1 MLTMRRD
8 AISAAWPLAIAARTV
23 LAVLIPTGLAQL
35 RVAKSAVFAEDV
47 IVLNVFPT
55 NFVALQRIE
64 SSVCLAPII
73 PFWGATLGARAGAV
87 TRTQPELF
95 TVSTP
100 FFKAAGGELA
110 SRLWD
115 LPARDRI
122 LPYWQGFWP
131 AG

>member
-1 MLTMRRD
+1 
-8 AISAAWPLAIAARTV
+8 
-23 LAVLIPTGLAQL
+23 
-35 RVAKSAVFAEDV
+35 VFAEDL

-64 SSVCLAPII
+64 SSVCLAPNH
-73 PFWGATLGARAGAV
+73 FVWGTTLGARAGAV
-87 TRTQPELF
+87 TRTRPELF

-115 LPARDRI
+115 LPAGLMASRPHFALLAR
-122 LPYWQGFWP
+122 LL
-131 AG
+131 AGWLGCG

>member
-1 MLTMRRD
+1 
-8 AISAAWPLAIAARTV
+8 
-23 LAVLIPTGLAQL
+23 
-35 RVAKSAVFAEDV
+35 VFAEDQ

-73 PFWGATLGARAGAV
+73 SFWGTALGARAGAV

-115 LPARDRI
+115 LPAG
-122 LPYWQGFWP
+122 LPASRPHFALLARLL
-131 AG
+131 AGWLDCG

>member
-1 MLTMRRD
+1 
-8 AISAAWPLAIAARTV
+8 
-23 LAVLIPTGLAQL
+23 
-35 RVAKSAVFAEDV
+35 VFAEDL

-64 SSVCLAPII
+64 SSVCLAPIS
-73 PFWGATLGARAGAV
+73 FGGTTLGARAGAV

-100 FFKAAGGELA
+100 FFKAADGELA

-115 LPARDRI
+115 LPAG
-122 LPYWQGFWP
+122 LPASRPHFALLARLL
-131 AG
+131 AGWLGCG

>member
-1 MLTMRRD
+1 
-8 AISAAWPLAIAARTV
+8 
-23 LAVLIPTGLAQL
+23 
-35 RVAKSAVFAEDV
+35 VFAEDL

-73 PFWGATLGARAGAV
+73 SFWAATLGARAGAV

-115 LPARDRI
+115 LPARLPQVGRI
-122 LPYWQGFWP
+122 LPYWQGFLP
-131 AG
+131 AGLGCG

>member
-1 MLTMRRD
+1 
-8 AISAAWPLAIAARTV
+8 
-23 LAVLIPTGLAQL
+23 
-35 RVAKSAVFAEDV
+35 VFAEDL

-73 PFWGATLGARAGAV
+73 SFWGTTLGARAGAV

-100 FFKAAGGELA
+100 LFKAAGGELA

-115 LPARDRI
+115 LTARLRQVGRI
-122 LPYWQGFWP
+122 LPYWQGFWL

>member
-1 MLTMRRD
+1 
-8 AISAAWPLAIAARTV
+8 
-23 LAVLIPTGLAQL
+23 
-35 RVAKSAVFAEDV
+35 VFAEDQ

-73 PFWGATLGARAGAV
+73 SFGETTLGARAGAV

-100 FFKAAGGELA
+100 FFKAASGELA
-110 SRLWD
+110 SRLWV
-115 LPARDRI
+115 LPAR
-122 LPYWQGFWP
+122 LPASRPHFALLARLWP

>member
-1 MLTMRRD
+1 MRRD

-35 RVAKSAVFAEDV
+35 RVA
-47 IVLNVFPT
+47 FPT
-55 NFVALQRIE
+55 NLVALQRIE

-73 PFWGATLGARAGAV
+73 SFWGTTLGARAGAV

-110 SRLWD
+110 SRLRD
-115 LPARDRI
+115 LPAG
-122 LPYWQGFWP
+122 LPASRPHFALLARLL
-131 AG
+131 AGWLGCG